1 VESSIIHITKTL
13 FGGGGEYALR
23 LSQALVNAGQD
34 SRVISLDG
42 GLAPIRTEGTG
53 RISAV
58 YDRMFTSVINRRSSA
73 PFSSFLRVSRFKPSQ
88 KISEGDIVHLHS
100 ITGFIGSRGLS
111 SLIPKGAK
119 VFWTAHNPWTFTAGC
134 VLYLGCNRYQS
145 GCNACPILRFPV
157 KSLSKLEYRIKA
169 DFIRNYN
176 VQPIANSEWM
186 ASMLRK
192 SPWFSH
198 VRDIPV
204 IKPIVQPCFHS
215 RGKRRMDL
223 NISSDDKVVIGLGA
237 RSLTDHYKG
246 IKEFFAN
253 LPADAPWIKKV
264 RFLLFGEGSLS
275 LPPNLDVQMMGA
287 LRSPE
292 AMADAYRSMDL
303 YVSPTSMETFGM
315 TLVESQACGTPVI
328 AFETGGTPEAVCPDV
343 GILVPLGDFLK
354 IYSAIDLCVNDIPEL
369 KSRGD
374 RAASWVDESHRSDI
388 IASMQLEA
396 YRLK

>member
-1 VESSIIHITKTL
+1 
-13 FGGGGEYALR
+13 
-23 LSQALVNAGQD
+23 
-34 SRVISLDG
+34 
-42 GLAPIRTEGTG
+42 
-53 RISAV
+53 
-58 YDRMFTSVINRRSSA
+58 
-73 PFSSFLRVSRFKPSQ
+73 
-88 KISEGDIVHLHS
+88 
-100 ITGFIGSRGLS
+100 
-111 SLIPKGAK
+111 
-119 VFWTAHNPWTFTAGC
+119 
-134 VLYLGCNRYQS
+134 
-145 GCNACPILRFPV
+145 
-157 KSLSKLEYRIKA
+157 
-169 DFIRNYN
+169 
-176 VQPIANSEWM
+176 
-186 ASMLRK
+186 
-192 SPWFSH
+192 
-198 VRDIPV
+198 
-204 IKPIVQPCFHS
+204 
-215 RGKRRMDL
+215 MDL

>member
-1 VESSIIHITKTL
+1 MSCVYHISRTL
-13 FGGGGEYALR
+13 YGGGGEYASR
-23 LSQALVNAGQD
+23 LSQALASAGCV

-42 GLAPIRTEGTG
+42 GLVPIVTGATG
-53 RISAV
+53 RMSAV
-58 YDRMFTSVINRRSSA
+58 YDRILTSVINRRSSA
-73 PFSSFLRVSRFKPSQ
+73 PFSSFLRISRFKPSQ
-88 KISEGDIVHLHS
+88 TISEGDIVHLHS
-100 ITGFIGSRGLS
+100 ITGFIGSRGLR
-111 SLIPKGAK
+111 SLIPKGAN

-134 VLYLGCNRYQS
+134 VLYQGCDRYQS
-145 GCNACPILRFPV
+145 GCNACPILKFPV
-157 KSLSKLEYRIKA
+157 SGLSKLEYRLKA
-169 DFIRNYN
+169 DFIRDYN
-176 VQPIANSEWM
+176 IQPIANSQWM
-186 ASMLRK
+186 ASMIRQ

-198 VRDIPV
+198 VHDIPI
-204 IKPIVQPCFHS
+204 IKPILQPCFHEG
-215 RGKRRMDL
+215 GKRRMDL
-223 NISSDDKVVIGLGA
+223 NLSSDDKVVIGLGA

-246 IKEFFAN
+246 IKEFFNN
-253 LPADAPWIKKV
+253 LPTDAPWLKRV

-292 AMADAYRSMDL
+292 AMAEAYRSMDL

-315 TLVESQACGTPVI
+315 TLVEAQACGTPVI
-328 AFETGGTPEAVCPDV
+328 AFETGGTPEAVCPDA

-354 IYSAIDLCVNDIPEL
+354 IYSAIDLCVKDIPEL

-374 RAASWVDESHRSDI
+374 RAASWVDERHRSDI